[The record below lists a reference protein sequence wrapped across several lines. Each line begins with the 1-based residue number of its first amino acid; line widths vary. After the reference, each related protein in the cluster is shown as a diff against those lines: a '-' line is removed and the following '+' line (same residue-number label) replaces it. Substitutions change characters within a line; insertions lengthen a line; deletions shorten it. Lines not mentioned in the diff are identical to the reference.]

1 MKKAKVLEAVNSLP
15 DEFPLEEVI
24 ERLILLEKIEKGM
37 EQVRQKQVV
46 STAEAKKR
54 LQKWLK

>member
-1 MKKAKVLEAVNSLP
+1 MKKTKVLEAVNSLP